1 MIWRLCLGGITWL
14 FRTYVYMYCV
24 DINTI
29 VVYRICE
36 IQNTAQFT
44 IRGSVRQY
52 ILVQDFIAS
61 DERISP
67 LRTVQYH

>member
-1 MIWRLCLGGITWL
+1 MS
-14 FRTYVYMYCV
+14 TYRYCV

-36 IQNTAQFT
+36 IQNTVQFT

-52 ILVQDFIAS
+52 ILVQDFVAS
-61 DERISP
+61 DERDFVATYSTAS
-67 LRTVQYH
+67 LVL